1 MSRFYA
7 QTKYNGA
14 TLNQMWM
21 SMIADSH
28 DIHCDCKKP
37 FAHLLDNIFPEG
49 HTDRNKTVAYIIN
62 RDYQECLSGGE
73 EEESHGIPVGG
84 SAATAAAATNVKVED
99 HTEED
104 AEEIEK
110 LLAAAEENYLR

>member
-1 MSRFYA
+1 MSIV
-7 QTKYNGA
+7 G
-14 TLNQMWM
+14 
-21 SMIADSH
+21 DSH
-28 DIHCDCKKP
+28 DMICKCETP
-37 FAHLLDNIFPEG
+37 FAHILYCIFPEG
-49 HTDRNKTVAYIIN
+49 HKDRELTVKQIIE
-62 RDYQECLSGGE
+62 RDLQICHSGGE

-84 SAATAAAATNVKVED
+84 SAATAADDTGVKVED